1 MSARPGRI
9 AIHNLCLLA
18 FHRSKIYKTSPRERM
33 KKNDRLE
40 AWLTAWDPEPSSRLP
55 AEYRAFFFCFN
66 QGEYYE
72 AHDVLEHLWLQ
83 CGDNNRQFYQG
94 LIQFAGAFVHLQK
107 HHLFPGH
114 PTHSRRLAP
123 ACRLFALAA
132 NRIGPFGPVHLA
144 LDVTQLLETGALWSS
159 MAVRGQNPLD
169 HHPAPKLTLGAN
181 KSGMEGVGV

>member
-1 MSARPGRI
+1 M
-9 AIHNLCLLA
+9 LCGLA
-18 FHRSKIYKTSPRERM
+18 FHRPRIYKIAVSERM

-40 AWLTAWDPEPSSRLP
+40 AWLAAWDPEPSSQLP

-66 QGEYYE
+66 QGEYYQ

-83 CGDNNRQFYQG
+83 CLDDNRQFFQG

-123 ACRLFALAA
+123 AGRLFALAA
-132 NRIGPFGPVHLA
+132 KRLGPYGPVHLA
-144 LDVTQLLETGALWSS
+144 LNVAHLLETGALWSG
-159 MAVRGQNPLD
+159 MATGGQNPLGQ
-169 HHPAPKLTLGAN
+169 HPAPTLSLGA
-181 KSGMEGVGV
+181 SR

>member
-1 MSARPGRI
+1 
-9 AIHNLCLLA
+9 
-18 FHRSKIYKTSPRERM
+18 M

-40 AWLTAWDPEPSSRLP
+40 AWLATWDPDPSSGLP
-55 AEYRAFFFCFN
+55 VEYRAFFFCFN

-83 CGDNNRQFYQG
+83 CTDINRHFYQG

-123 ACRLFALAA
+123 ARRLFALSATRLGTYA
-132 NRIGPFGPVHLA
+132 PIHLS
-144 LDVTQLLETGALWSS
+144 LDIAHILELGALWSGLADGGRS
-159 MAVRGQNPLD
+159 PLGLR
-169 HHPAPKLTLGAN
+169 PAPVLTLGCQ
-181 KSGMEGVGV
+181 KT